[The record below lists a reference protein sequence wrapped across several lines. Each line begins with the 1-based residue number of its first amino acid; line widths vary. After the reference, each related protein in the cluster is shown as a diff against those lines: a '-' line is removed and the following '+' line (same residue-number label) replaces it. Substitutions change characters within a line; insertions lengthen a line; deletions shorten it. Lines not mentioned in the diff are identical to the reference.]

1 MLPAP
6 GRTKTKALLMIVTYG
21 PVKERATQENV
32 PKKHV
37 WFAVHRATEPVFLSS
52 GCHCVEGHP
61 LRRSRRDSCGLR
73 REGFAWS
80 RGGKEGV
87 GRRTLPLERLQHL
100 QAAPAPKNPKLGARG
115 ATATRRREASRGR
128 CRALVER
135 FDIEAN
141 LDFSVKLSKFRGLVL
156 FCIGAKL
163 CKKIFVGKL
172 LTRSTRCTCF
182 CTAQT
187 SIFQKI
193 FVRPFFAFFGK

>member
-80 RGGKEGV
+80 RGGNEGV
-87 GRRTLPLERLQHL
+87 GRRTLPLGSACSICKLPLRPRTLSSG
-100 QAAPAPKNPKLGARG
+100 LGAQ
-115 ATATRRREASRGR
+115 RRLEGEKQVA
-128 CRALVER
+128 AAVE
-135 FDIEAN
+135 
-141 LDFSVKLSKFRGLVL
+141 
-156 FCIGAKL
+156 
-163 CKKIFVGKL
+163 
-172 LTRSTRCTCF
+172 
-182 CTAQT
+182 
-187 SIFQKI
+187 
-193 FVRPFFAFFGK
+193 P